1 MTTGFRRVD
10 PSIRATGCANPVAP
24 PLLTHR
30 LMLVEAVYE
39 YRTLQ
44 GKCDLGLGL
53 EWDEI
58 DRFSAIET
66 LFAPANGE
74 RNGRRY
80 RREAVELDGT
90 LRGDRIQDRVAIIEL
105 SPGGVV
111 VRNAPYIARGELVE
125 VMIDVGDSSYR
136 FVAEGVWLRDDG
148 DDYRV
153 GLMFR
158 GMPVAIRTIDVARHQ
173 PEQVDIVIKRAA

>member
-1 MTTGFRRVD
+1 
-10 PSIRATGCANPVAP
+10 
-24 PLLTHR
+24 
-30 LMLVEAVYE
+30 MLVEAVYE

-58 DRFSAIET
+58 DRVSAIET
-66 LFAPANGE
+66 LFAPTGGD

-80 RREAVELDGT
+80 RREAVEIDGT
-90 LRGDRIQDRVAIIEL
+90 LRGDRINDRVSIVEL

-111 VRNAPYIARGELVE
+111 VRNAPYIARGELIE
-125 VMIDVGDSSYR
+125 VTIDVGDCSYR

-158 GMPVAIRTIDVARHQ
+158 GMPVAIRKINVSEHQ
-173 PEQVDIVIKRAA
+173 PDVVDSVIKRAA

>member
-1 MTTGFRRVD
+1 
-10 PSIRATGCANPVAP
+10 
-24 PLLTHR
+24 
-30 LMLVEAVYE
+30 MLVEAVYE

-53 EWDEI
+53 DWDEI
-58 DRFSAIET
+58 DRVNAIET
-66 LFAPANGE
+66 QFAPTSGE
-74 RNGRRY
+74 RGGRRF
-80 RREAVELDGT
+80 RREPVELTGT
-90 LRGDRIQDRVAIIEL
+90 LRGDRINDRIDIVEM

-125 VMIDVGDSSYR
+125 VVIEAGDCSYR
-136 FVAEGVWLRDDG
+136 FAAEGVWLRDDG

-158 GMPVAIRTIDVARHQ
+158 GMPVAIHKVDVSDHVTDV
-173 PEQVDIVIKRAA
+173 VDTLVKRAA